1 MSWRAAAPAGWCLGF
16 GGSNAAFQ
24 AEGNGSLCG
33 EGGGL
38 GKTHL
43 SPTGCSQSF
52 VCCDWG
58 FLCITDRQEWV
69 WVVKQLHLQT
79 EAKFASETL
88 KSKSSWLLILF
99 SLYSGGNL
107 YPVMKLFL
115 SLCHRYR
122 TLAIC

>member
-79 EAKFASETL
+79 EAKFAVRDIEIQEFLASNPIQPLFRRKSVSCNETV
-88 KSKSSWLLILF
+88 SF
-99 SLYSGGNL
+99 FV
-107 YPVMKLFL
+107 P
-115 SLCHRYR
+115 
-122 TLAIC
+122 